1 MKIIHPFIDPLT
13 REKLVFDQPFI
24 NYVPKEQLDK
34 DFEGLVNFEYDHKKY
49 WDVMMKISQDK
60 KHQYFER
67 FEKFGGI
74 VGLSEVDLRGN
85 NEELSHPVGTI

>member
-1 MKIIHPFIDPLT
+1 MI
-13 REKLVFDQPFI
+13 
-24 NYVPKEQLDK
+24 
-34 DFEGLVNFEYDHKKY
+34 
-49 WDVMMKISQDK
+49 KISQDK

-85 NEELSHPVGTI
+85 NEN